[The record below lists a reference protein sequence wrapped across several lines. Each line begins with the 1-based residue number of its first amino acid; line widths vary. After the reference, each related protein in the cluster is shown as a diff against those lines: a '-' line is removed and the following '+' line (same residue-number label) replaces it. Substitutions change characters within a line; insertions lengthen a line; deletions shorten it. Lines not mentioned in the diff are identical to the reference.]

1 LRLMVVWGLVGVIV
15 TAAILVTVYRVV
27 RSRTDRPHRM
37 ALTVL
42 FGTLVIF
49 GLTQKP
55 LAYPYFLWLFFFG
68 QMVILALAPA
78 EQDDATEASPVTEST
93 AA

>member
-1 LRLMVVWGLVGVIV
+1 V
-15 TAAILVTVYRVV
+15 TAAILVTVYRLV
-27 RSRTDRPHRM
+27 RTHSDCSRRL

-68 QMVILALAPA
+68 QMVILALAPV
-78 EQDDATEASPVTEST
+78 EQDDAGKVSPVTEPT